1 MIEIFVVQYFTY
13 RIINLTLSM
22 SKYQSISTRQK
33 SKITSE
39 LLKKIVVN
47 SKSKKMQT
55 FHLKSSLVK
64 PPAVEEATSRWQEM
78 VIFKKSQFLYDVP
91 NHESLIQLVQIDT
104 FASHEKWAMVRV
116 VAVVPTP
123 HSHLNPFTSPHPSIV
138 SHPLQQ
144 Q

>member
-1 MIEIFVVQYFTY
+1 MKCVILSGLKQFLNRGKNLKVIQSKYLKLIVNVPILSSEQHFCCHFLCFMKFLNMIEIFVVQYFTY

-47 SKSKKMQT
+47 TKSKKMQT

-64 PPAVEEATSRWQEM
+64 PPAVEEATSRW
-78 VIFKKSQFLYDVP
+78 
-91 NHESLIQLVQIDT
+91 
-104 FASHEKWAMVRV
+104 
-116 VAVVPTP
+116 
-123 HSHLNPFTSPHPSIV
+123 
-138 SHPLQQ
+138 
-144 Q
+144 